1 MTTTPSREDCAKRDQ
16 ADPLATFYDEFALP
30 EGVTYLDGNSL
41 GAMPR
46 AAERR
51 MQDTIEK
58 DWGKGLI
65 RSWNS
70 AGWIDLPT
78 RLGDKIAP
86 LIGAQAGEVIVAD
99 STSVNLFKLL
109 VAALRLRPDRRTI
122 LMEARDFPTDLYI
135 AQGAAEL
142 MGEDFT
148 CRIVPTEEIRD
159 ALDDTVAV
167 LALTHVNF
175 KTGAMHDMAGL
186 TREAHAAGALT
197 IWDLCHTAGAM
208 PIDVD
213 GAKADFALGC
223 TYKYLNGGPGA
234 PAFAYIPHHQQ
245 SSFRQPLTGWMGH
258 ADPFSFVDEYMPAAD
273 IKRFLSGTPNV
284 LSLVALDASLDIW
297 SRVDLD
303 LLRAKSVALCDLFID
318 LVEAQ
323 CANHGFTLAS
333 PREGRLRGSQVSF
346 RHEDGYAIMQA
357 LIARGVIGDFRA
369 PDIVRFGFTPLYTRY
384 VDVWHAAEILYD
396 IMETRAWDT
405 PSFRTR
411 AAVT

>member
-1 MTTTPSREDCAKRDQ
+1 MSISRDDCVARDRD
-16 ADPLATFYDEFALP
+16 DPLASFRDEFALP
-30 EGVTYLDGNSL
+30 SGVIYLDGNSL
-41 GAMPR
+41 GALPKT
-46 AAERR
+46 AEARVH
-51 MQDTIEK
+51 DAIKK
-58 DWGKGLI
+58 DWGEGLI
-65 RSWNS
+65 RSWNN

-78 RLGDKIAP
+78 KLGGKIAP
-86 LIGAQAGEVIVAD
+86 LIGAGADEVIVAD

-135 AQGAAEL
+135 AQGVAEL
-142 MGEDFT
+142 MGDDFT
-148 CRIVPTEEIRD
+148 CRIVPTNEIRN

-175 KTGAMHDMAGL
+175 KTGAMHDMADL
-186 TREAHAAGALT
+186 TQQAHAVGALT
-197 IWDLCHTAGAM
+197 IWDLCHTAGAV
-208 PIDVD
+208 PIDLG

-234 PAFAYIPHHQQ
+234 PAFAYIPTAQQ
-245 SSFRQPLTGWMGH
+245 STFHQPLTGWMGH
-258 ADPFSFVDEYMPAAD
+258 AQPFSFVDNYEPAGN

-284 LSLVALDASLDIW
+284 LSMVALDASLDIW

-303 LLRAKSVALCDLFID
+303 RLRTKSIELGDLFIAM
-318 LVEAQ
+318 VEAR
-323 CANHGFTLAS
+323 CAGHGFTLAS
-333 PREGRLRGSQVSF
+333 PRDGQSRGSQVSF
-346 RHEDGYAIMQA
+346 MHEEGYAIMQA

-384 VDVWHAAEILYD
+384 VDVWQAAEILYD

-405 PSFRTR
+405 PAFRTR

>member
-1 MTTTPSREDCAKRDQ
+1 MTTPSREVCAKRDQ
-16 ADPLATFYDEFALP
+16 IDPLAAFRNEFALP
-30 EGVTYLDGNSL
+30 EGITYLDGNSL

-46 AAERR
+46 TAEAR
-51 MQDTIEK
+51 MHDTIKK
-58 DWGKGLI
+58 DWGEGLI

-78 RLGDKIAP
+78 KLGDKIAP
-86 LIGAQAGEVIVAD
+86 LIGAQPGEVIVAD

-135 AQGAAEL
+135 AQGVAEL
-142 MGEDFT
+142 MGRDFT
-148 CRIVPTEEIRD
+148 CRIVPTEEIRN

-175 KTGAMHDMAGL
+175 KTGAMHDMASL
-186 TREAHAAGALT
+186 TQKAHAVGALA

-208 PIDVD
+208 PIDLT
-213 GAKADFALGC
+213 GADADFALGC

-234 PAFAYIPHHQQ
+234 PAFAYVPKHQQ
-245 SSFRQPLTGWMGH
+245 ATFHQPLTGWMGH
-258 ADPFSFVDEYMPAAD
+258 ADPFSFVDDYAPAGD

-284 LSLVALDASLDIW
+284 LSLVALEASLDIW
-297 SRVDLD
+297 ARVDLD
-303 LLRAKSVALCDLFID
+303 LLRKKSIALCDLFID
-318 LVEAQ
+318 LVETQ
-323 CANHGFTLAS
+323 CANHGFILAS
-333 PREGRLRGSQVSF
+333 PRDGEVRGSQVSF
-346 RHEDGYAIMQA
+346 RHEEGYAIKQA

-384 VDVWHAAEILYD
+384 VDVWHAAEVLYD

-405 PSFRTR
+405 PAFQTR